1 MATRVLT
8 TGRTLTTA
16 WDRLVHLLATW
27 SPAASFSA
35 LREFFWPAHNSVWEC
50 IVRLTWMPLWL
61 GADLSA
67 PRFHPRFRPTVGI
80 GPASG
85 RLVSLVSGVRRRQIV
100 IRFVTLLARALTL
113 TLIVATAWAAWSAVG
128 GPKVSG
134 DALLAVGLGFI
145 LTSLIFAW
153 RHRPDVRDT
162 ARMLDRS
169 FNLSDRMTTA
179 IDHIAADPDR
189 SAGHPHLAYLQIA
202 EATNTVAILSRH
214 SSLRVRFPVRELV
227 LITGL
232 ALLFLSL
239 YLLRGTGTGLPGSGN
254 SAVPAFVSAK
264 DRLQQQS
271 VPNTPEPAP
280 QDPPTVAEVQARAD
294 ESASAE
300 QDLLTLADA
309 LDDNPL
315 TSPIADSI
323 RAGDYD
329 RAAAQM
335 DAVASQVSQLS
346 PETRSELA
354 DELDRA
360 ADAMTGEHPGLQ
372 DATGKAADG
381 LRSDPQQAESS
392 LTELGE
398 QISETGESVETQG
411 ELASDMRDARQAESQ
426 GSSGQDTRPEPGEPQ
441 SDGAPG
447 EQQIAGDGGDA
458 ASGQSGQPEQGEQ
471 SAGSG
476 SSDSDEQS
484 QSSGDGQ
491 QGDNGGPS
499 ATNQQEGSSG
509 QSNGAGSGAESDETN
524 GEGSG
529 QGSGNVQG
537 ENQSE
542 QGNSGGSSND
552 AQTGSGAGA
561 GSGTSGEDQTS
572 NGADERPGTGSTGS
586 PDPDIEEGTGSGSN
600 GPEAESG
607 QPHSSITLSR
617 SPDEAGMQ
625 TGGASSSSSGS
636 GSGAAAGAGSVSQGD
651 VGMAGPDSNRVPEQ
665 YRPIVEDYFSDQP

>member
-1 MATRVLT
+1 
-8 TGRTLTTA
+8 
-16 WDRLVHLLATW
+16 
-27 SPAASFSA
+27 
-35 LREFFWPAHNSVWEC
+35 
-50 IVRLTWMPLWL
+50 
-61 GADLSA
+61 
-67 PRFHPRFRPTVGI
+67 
-80 GPASG
+80 
-85 RLVSLVSGVRRRQIV
+85 
-100 IRFVTLLARALTL
+100 
-113 TLIVATAWAAWSAVG
+113 
-128 GPKVSG
+128 
-134 DALLAVGLGFI
+134 
-145 LTSLIFAW
+145 
-153 RHRPDVRDT
+153 
-162 ARMLDRS
+162 
-169 FNLSDRMTTA
+169 
-179 IDHIAADPDR
+179 
-189 SAGHPHLAYLQIA
+189 
-202 EATNTVAILSRH
+202 
-214 SSLRVRFPVRELV
+214 
-227 LITGL
+227 
-232 ALLFLSL
+232 
-239 YLLRGTGTGLPGSGN
+239 
-254 SAVPAFVSAK
+254 VSAK
-264 DRLQQQS
+264 DRLQQQA
-271 VPNTPEPAP
+271 VPNTPEPAL

-360 ADAMTGEHPGLQ
+360 ADAMSGEHPGLQ
-372 DATGKAADG
+372 DATGEAADG

-426 GSSGQDTRPEPGEPQ
+426 GSSGQDTRPEPGDAQ

-447 EQQIAGDGGDA
+447 EQQIAGEGGDA

-476 SSDSDEQS
+476 SSDSNEQS
-484 QSSGDGQ
+484 RSSGEGQ

-499 ATNQQEGSSG
+499 ATDQQEGSSG
-509 QSNGAGSGAESDETN
+509 QSNGAGTGAESDETN

-529 QGSGNVQG
+529 QGRGSVQG

-542 QGNSGGSSND
+542 QGNSGGSSDD

-572 NGADERPGTGSTGS
+572 NGADDRPGTGSTGS
-586 PDPDIEEGTGSGSN
+586 PDPNIEEGAGSGST
-600 GPEAESG
+600 GPETESG
-607 QPHSSITLSR
+607 APHSSITLSR

-651 VGMAGPDSNRVPEQ
+651 VGAAGPDSNRVPEQ
-665 YRPIVEDYFSDQP
+665 YRRIVEDYFSDQP